1 MALRAARKHP
11 PRNSACGSA
20 VVLERK
26 QEVWAE
32 NTTCPKYIDILILLS
47 QIQVLGGLE
56 IQINPFLSLLE
67 ESLPLFHVN
76 LKEQSIRNSFW
87 DSLKLL

>member
-1 MALRAARKHP
+1 MALRAARQHP

-32 NTTCPKYIDILILLS
+32 NPTCPKYIDILILLS
-47 QIQVLGGLE
+47 QIQVLEGLE
-56 IQINPFLSLLE
+56 I
-67 ESLPLFHVN
+67 
-76 LKEQSIRNSFW
+76 
-87 DSLKLL
+87 